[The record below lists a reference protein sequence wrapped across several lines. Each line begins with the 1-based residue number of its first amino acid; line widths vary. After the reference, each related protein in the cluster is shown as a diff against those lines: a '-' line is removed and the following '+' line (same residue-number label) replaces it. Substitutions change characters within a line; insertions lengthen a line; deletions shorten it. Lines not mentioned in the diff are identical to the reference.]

1 MSAIIG
7 NKSKL
12 QSPRNSERIHL
23 YCQNLEFTFT
33 NTNFLLT
40 GRSPLRR
47 RKSALD
53 CSAIEE
59 DDEEDY
65 KLSVNI
71 IHILK
76 LL

>member
-12 QSPRNSERIHL
+12 QSPRNSERIQL

-40 GRSPLRR
+40 RRSPLRR
-47 RKSALD
+47 QMSALY
-53 CSAIEE
+53 CSAIREE
-59 DDEEDY
+59 DEENY
-65 KLSVNI
+65 RI
-71 IHILK
+71 FR
-76 LL
+76 